1 MFDFFKREPIKRP
14 PATTWT
20 ESEPEL
26 PKQKDY
32 VTVGRVDDDIIIK
45 LHYGNGM
52 TTTLIMNPGGVESLI
67 KQLAVNIDNE
77 YRIEII
83 PVYKEEKEE

>member
-52 TTTLIMNPGGVESLI
+52 TTTLTMDPGGVESLI

-83 PVYKEEKEE
+83 PKYEEDSE